1 MTVSRVYIVN
11 VWCSGADHPGFRAS
25 ARAVEDLEP
34 RFFTAADELVRYF
47 AEAGAEPDTDRR
59 STAAG
64 TGDSKP
70 HQKWT

>member
-11 VWCSGADHPGFRAS
+11 VWYSGGAKPDFRAS

-47 AEAGAEPDTDRR
+47 AEAGAEPGADRR

-64 TGDSKP
+64 IGDSKP